1 MRMRIPLPLFRRLP
15 HGIDGQQQTKA
26 AVPLGFGRQ
35 TIAWTVGRRDLFVG
49 SSIELIQ
56 LLKLFARDRIAS
68 NSGTSLVVQALEACG
83 ELVRPKVMQEQ
94 FASAH
99 SAADKAVPPG
109 FFLPAQDAEKNPVAG
124 ANLTDGS
131 YPVSV

>member
-1 MRMRIPLPLFRRLP
+1 MHIDANSRAQESRVSEFMRTEMRMRIPLPLFRRLP

-99 SAADKAVPPG
+99 S
-109 FFLPAQDAEKNPVAG
+109 LS
-124 ANLTDGS
+124 LIHI
-131 YPVSV
+131 